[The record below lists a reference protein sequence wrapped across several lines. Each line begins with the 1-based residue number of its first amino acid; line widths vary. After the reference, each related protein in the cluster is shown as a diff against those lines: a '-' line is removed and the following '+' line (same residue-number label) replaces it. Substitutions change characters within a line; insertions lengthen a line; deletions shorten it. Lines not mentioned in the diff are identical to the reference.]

1 MFIVFI
7 SNSFKDTGNTL
18 LWRNYSFWEYCFLKW
33 SRRFGWCMKIHASA
47 RKGSLCNIWFSYLR
61 DVYQNISNI
70 TNINSQYFLNQG
82 SRDGLRPLF
91 RNFALRTP
99 PWIPVHSRTRSGRPL
114 RTKVYRFAVRIR
126 EIFRPPCF
134 NIRRLP
140 PSRESCFEPERD
152 KENIKVSSNST

>member
-91 RNFALRTP
+91 RNFLLF
-99 PWIPVHSRTRSGRPL
+99 GPL
-114 RTKVYRFAVRIR
+114 REYQYIRGRVRAVRFEQKFIGSPSESVKSFVLR
-126 EIFRPPCF
+126 ASISGVCLRPGSPVL
-134 NIRRLP
+134 NL
-140 PSRESCFEPERD
+140 
-152 KENIKVSSNST
+152 NGIKKT

>member
-82 SRDGLRPLF
+82 SRDGLRRPNWSFGPLP
-91 RNFALRTP
+91 LTP
-99 PWIPVHSRTRSGRPL
+99 VRSDGPSASNKSLSVRRPNPWNL
-114 RTKVYRFAVRIR
+114 
-126 EIFRPPCF
+126 
-134 NIRRLP
+134 
-140 PSRESCFEPERD
+140 
-152 KENIKVSSNST
+152 SSSVLQYPASASVPGVLFWTWTG